1 MNGPMY
7 SPEQAVDVINARFG
21 AHPRTRTLH
30 AKGNWCSGRFT
41 ATPAARGLS
50 FAAHLQG
57 TPVPVR
63 ARLSNGGGDPRVPDY
78 APDVRGLAVSFEL
91 PDGSRTDLSAQS
103 APHFFSPTPDD
114 FLNFLRA
121 NTGRSAAIKVPAYLA
136 AHPRAAR
143 SLPANLAAVKPVVS
157 YATTRYFTVHAY
169 RWIAADG
176 SARYTRCRWIPEAGE
191 HRLGLREARRLG
203 PDYLRPELERRLVS
217 GPVRFTLEAQIAGPD
232 DDPDDPAG
240 EWPESRERVVVGTLT
255 LDTLVPDPEAG
266 GGIVV
271 FDPTRITD
279 GIELSDDPVLRFR
292 GDAYSVS
299 VDRRAT

>member
-1 MNGPMY
+1 MY
-7 SPEQAVDVINARFG
+7 SAEQAIDVINARFG

-30 AKGNWCSGRFT
+30 AKGNWCSGSFT

-50 FAAHLQG
+50 RAAHLQG
-57 TPVPVR
+57 TPVPVL
-63 ARLSNGGGDPRVPDY
+63 ARLSNGGGDPGVPDY

-103 APHFFSPTPDD
+103 APRFFSPTPDD
-114 FLNFLRA
+114 FLEFVRA
-121 NTGRSAAIKVPAYLA
+121 NTGRSAAVKLPLYIA

-169 RWIAADG
+169 RWVAADG
-176 SARYTRCRWIPEAGE
+176 SDRYTRCTWIPEAGE
-191 HRLGLREARRLG
+191 HRMGLREAKRLG
-203 PDYLRPELERRLVS
+203 SDYLRPELERRLAS
-217 GPVRFTLEAQIAGPD
+217 GPIRFTLEAQIAGPG

-240 EWPESRERVVVGTLT
+240 EWPKSRERVAVGTLE
-255 LDTLVPDPEAG
+255 LDALVPDPEAG

-271 FDPTRITD
+271 FDPTRVTD
-279 GIELSDDPVLRFR
+279 GVELSGDPVLLFR
-292 GDAYSVS
+292 AKAYSAS
-299 VDRRAT
+299 VERRAG